1 MLKLSN
7 IVYIE
12 SNQLVYHL
20 LLMWLNLQNLNKN
33 WYIVNMFPN
42 INVNFFKLSL
52 ISITAYKSWLK
63 IIKIGKMISK
73 EQGYKIY

>member
-7 IVYIE
+7 IVYID
-12 SNQLVYHL
+12 SNQLIYLL
-20 LLMWLNLQNLNKN
+20 LLMWLHLQNLNKN

-42 INVNFFKLSL
+42 IDVNFFKLSFF
-52 ISITAYKSWLK
+52 TAYKSWLK